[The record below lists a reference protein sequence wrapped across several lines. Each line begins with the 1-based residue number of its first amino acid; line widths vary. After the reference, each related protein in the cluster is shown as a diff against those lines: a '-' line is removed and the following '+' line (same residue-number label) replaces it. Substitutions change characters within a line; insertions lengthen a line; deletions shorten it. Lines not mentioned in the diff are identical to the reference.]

1 MRVLVVED
9 DENLRI
15 AIAGSLRAAGFAVD
29 AVGDLPAADE
39 ALTVNSYDCAVFD
52 RILPSGDSL
61 YYVGAR
67 KPAVPVLFLTAR
79 DSVADRIAGLE
90 HGDDYLVKP
99 FAIEELEARVRRLC
113 RRVASGVPPLLR
125 CGDLEVDSGRH
136 QVRRAGVMLT
146 LTGKEFDVLT
156 HLVARQRTPVHRT
169 ELIRQVWDPFVDP
182 ASNVLD
188 VVITQLRRKLGRP
201 PMIHTVRGVGYRIEP
216 S

>member
-1 MRVLVVED
+1 VRVLVVED
-9 DENLRI
+9 DENLRV

-52 RILPSGDSL
+52 RMLPSGDSL

-67 KPAVPVLFLTAR
+67 RPAVPVLFLTAR
-79 DSVADRIAGLE
+79 DAVADRIAGLE
-90 HGDDYLVKP
+90 YGDDYLVKP
-99 FAIEELEARVRRLC
+99 FATEELAARVRRLC
-113 RRVASGVPPLLR
+113 RRVTSGLPPVLR

-136 QVRRAGVMLT
+136 AVRRAAVLLT

-156 HLVARQRTPVHRT
+156 QLVARQRTPVGRS
-169 ELIRQVWDPFVDP
+169 ELLKEVWDPFVDP

-201 PMIHTVRGVGYRIEP
+201 PMIHTVRGFGYRIEP
-216 S
+216 A